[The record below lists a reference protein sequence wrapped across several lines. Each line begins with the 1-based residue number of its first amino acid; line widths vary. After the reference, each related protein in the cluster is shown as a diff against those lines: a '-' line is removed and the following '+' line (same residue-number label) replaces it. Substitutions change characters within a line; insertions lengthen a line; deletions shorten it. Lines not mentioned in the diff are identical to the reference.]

1 MSLYG
6 LFYRLFIIVTGLIP
20 YRALYQIGKLMGWIF
35 YLTPNKHKRISLE
48 NLNLVFPELTSK
60 ELNKLLRESLF
71 HSSMNILEC
80 GMVWGSK
87 KYIKDRQFIEVR
99 NFDLIKNSISQNN
112 GVLLFTPH
120 LGNIEILI
128 NYLGSEF
135 ETTIPYTK
143 PKNSSL
149 DKVITKSRND
159 AGVKMVPADA
169 RGIRKILSG
178 LKEKK
183 LVAIASDQV
192 PKIGNGGFSKF
203 FHKEI
208 YSMTLLP
215 KLQEKTDCK
224 VHLMYCERKKNAS
237 GFVIHF
243 KESIDLK
250 QGTREGVDRMNIEFE
265 KCIMELPGQYAWEY
279 KKFKR
284 TSLQS
289 IYKR

>member
-20 YRALYQIGKLMGWIF
+20 YRVLYQIGKLMGWIF

-71 HSSMNILEC
+71 HSSMNILES

-99 NFDLIKNSISQNN
+99 NFDLIKDSISQNN

-192 PKIGNGGFSKF
+192 PKKGNGSFSKF

-224 VHLMYCERKKNAS
+224 VHLMYCERKRNAS

-243 KESIDLK
+243 QESIDLK
-250 QGTREGVDRMNIEFE
+250 QGTQEGVDRMNIEFE

>member
-6 LFYRLFIIVTGLIP
+6 LFYRSFLMATELMP
-20 YRALYQIGKLMGWIF
+20 YKALYQAGKFMSLIF
-35 YLTPNKHKRISLE
+35 YLTPNKHKRITLE
-48 NLNLVFPELTSK
+48 NLNLVFPDLARK
-60 ELNKLLRESLF
+60 ELNKMLRESLF
-71 HSSMNILEC
+71 HSSMNILET

-87 KYIKDRQFIEVR
+87 KYTRDKQFIEVR
-99 NFDLIKNSISQNN
+99 NFELIKNSILQNK

-135 ETTIPYTK
+135 DVTIPYTK
-143 PKNSSL
+143 PKRTAL
-149 DKVITKSRND
+149 DKVITKSRIN

-169 RGIRKILSG
+169 SGIRKILSA

-192 PKIGNGGFSKF
+192 PKKGNGSFSNF
-203 FHKEI
+203 FNKEV

-224 VHLMYCERKKNAS
+224 VHLMYCERKSNAS

-243 KESIDLK
+243 QESIDLK
-250 QGTREGVDRMNIEFE
+250 QGTQEGVDRMNIEFE
-265 KCIMELPGQYAWEY
+265 KCIMELPGQYSWEY

-289 IYKR
+289 IYRR